1 MDPLLHGSSSPY
13 PLSPDCRKM
22 GLDDAFLEL
31 GWGLDA
37 W

>member
-1 MDPLLHGSSSPY
+1 MDPLLHESASP
-13 PLSPDCRKM
+13 PQQSTNSRKM